1 MDRRLLGILVA
12 GLVGG
17 AAYLSGGS
25 RPQPPEAPAD
35 VRVAVEEQNPWT
47 HLRLNN
53 DPAEFQFA
61 IVSDRTGGHRPGVFR
76 RAVDVLNL
84 LQPQFVLSV
93 GDLVEGYTQDR
104 AVLDAQW
111 REFAA
116 EVGRLQMP
124 FFYVP
129 GNHDLSNKAEVE
141 HWKGRFGRRYY
152 HFLYR
157 DVLFLMLNSED
168 TPARAAGRLGA
179 AQVEYARKV
188 LADNPGVRWTVVV
201 LHRPLWTHS
210 NVAKTRWPEVE
221 KALEGRRYTVFAGHL
236 HSYRK
241 YVRNGMNYYQL
252 ATTGGGSKLRGL
264 EYGEFDQVAWV
275 TMKKYGP
282 VVANVLLDG
291 VYPDDLAVSPSD
303 EKGLPERRR
312 KQTYAA
318 AGSVLRAGKPVAS
331 AEVVLYSQSAR
342 TRRYSRVAD
351 ALTDGEGNF
360 RLSTFR
366 AFDGVPEG
374 EYTATVTQHEPRFDA
389 VGRPTRNLL
398 HDRYSQPHSSPL
410 IVRIRKTGNHMELRL
425 ED

>member
-129 GNHDLSNKAEVE
+129 GNHDLSNRAMT
-141 HWKGRFGRRYY
+141 RFWRERYGRRYY
-152 HFLYR
+152 HFVYR
-157 DVLFLMLNSED
+157 DVLFLVLNSDDPPGGDGGIGSHQMESVRQAL
-168 TPARAAGRLGA
+168 TENAA
-179 AQVEYARKV
+179 
-188 LADNPGVRWTVVV
+188 VRWTVVC
-201 LHRPLWTHS
+201 LHRPLW
-210 NVAKTRWPEVE
+210 AQADVE
-221 KALEGRRYTVFAGHL
+221 TNGWLAVEAALADRPYTVFAGHE
-236 HSYRK
+236 HSFRK
-241 YVRNGMNYYQL
+241 YVRQGRDYYQL
-252 ATTGGGSKLRGL
+252 ATTGGESPLRGVAH
-264 EYGEFDQVAWV
+264 GEFDQVGWV
-275 TMKKYGP
+275 TMKKDGP
-282 VVANVLLDG
+282 LLANVLLDG
-291 VYPDDLAVSPSD
+291 IYAGDLKRQGGGETHFS
-303 EKGLPERRR
+303 G
-312 KQTYAA
+312 AA
-318 AGSVLRAGKPVAS
+318 AR
-331 AEVVLYSQSAR
+331 
-342 TRRYSRVAD
+342 
-351 ALTDGEGNF
+351 
-360 RLSTFR
+360 
-366 AFDGVPEG
+366 
-374 EYTATVTQHEPRFDA
+374 
-389 VGRPTRNLL
+389 
-398 HDRYSQPHSSPL
+398 
-410 IVRIRKTGNHMELRL
+410 
-425 ED
+425 